1 MLRFLTLGS
10 TLSELEP
17 GAVYKDFLG
26 ENRYPV
32 PLLELYST
40 FDEYEEI
47 TLPWLFE
54 ETFEE
59 VKDSLS
65 HLTILN
71 HSSLNR
77 SNEV

>member
-1 MLRFLTLGS
+1 L
-10 TLSELEP
+10 
-17 GAVYKDFLG
+17 YKEFLG

-59 VKDSLS
+59 VKHCLHHLAGAQSFLS
-65 HLTILN
+65 
-71 HSSLNR
+71 
-77 SNEV
+77 E